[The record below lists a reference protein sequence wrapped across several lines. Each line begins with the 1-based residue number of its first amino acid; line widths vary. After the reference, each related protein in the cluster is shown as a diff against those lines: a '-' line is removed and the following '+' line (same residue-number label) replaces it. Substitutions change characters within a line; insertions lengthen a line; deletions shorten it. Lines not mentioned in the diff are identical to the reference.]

1 MNKQL
6 KNMLLLL
13 FISYLAMNTV
23 YAWDE
28 NTELITPQEMTQQEA
43 PIAEDT
49 TYTVDITS
57 DNYHEYFTG
66 DNELNDSKLQ
76 NNTQLKLHSIPKDT
90 HELGIYTDNE
100 NMNLS
105 ITGVNNLTLNNTAV
119 IISSKIKNFK
129 LSNISF
135 NYDES
140 YEEEGFIFIE
150 TLNTDTDS
158 YLLEN
163 IHINCI
169 QNKPYYTHDIH
180 PLDINA
186 KNVYMNNITID
197 ARLPSNTISY
207 MGQDN
212 KPHSIA
218 LNIRGEKITLNN
230 GNIKLVEHDRDIYST
245 YNTIYALY
253 NEADYFTMTNTSV
266 NISGEEYVYAV
277 VSRSSY
283 NNITYNRIICN
294 STVYSAG
301 INIEGTNIR
310 NNNISHNFINITAGY
325 RQQGTTP
332 NGAEDSAYGVLL
344 LDYSYKG
351 GKYTPNANS
360 IDNNTY
366 TYNTITGSAGN
377 IYAIEVFGGTNT
389 NLSNNNINLTGR
401 TPMGIG
407 AIGENV
413 TINNNQITSEGDTNN
428 TEASADY
435 LKPRTVGV
443 YTYLSSTGIQ
453 IDNNTI
459 DTRRGRGIYIEQSNN
474 TMITNNQVHTTKHD
488 YAVEI
493 TGQNNTVEHNFLL
506 SRNHEA
512 DNAVRTTANNTIKD
526 NTNTPL
532 KTRTIITLPEIH
544 ANPGEEINI
553 TANIT
558 DTYNN
563 PIKSGLVTFTDAYE
577 DIHLEAPVTNGKATV
592 IIVFDEP
599 INTILI
605 ATYTPTD
612 EKIESSQT
620 ENILTIIDEHETTL
634 TINTNNNQDTLELQ
648 ATLTNSIGENINGGK
663 VTFKV
668 NGKTVKDAN
677 GKVIYA
683 KVVDGK
689 ATVQYTV
696 PDNMNGKNINIT
708 ATYSG
713 TSKYNKA
720 TTSITTRVEKRTPT
734 LETENVSGSAG
745 TTIQLKATITDNNIV
760 INTGKIVFK
769 INGKTVK
776 DENGKVIYAKV
787 INNQAIVNYTL
798 PADMKSKDYNITA
811 TFISSDYE
819 RLEDTKVISVTA

>member
-1 MNKQL
+1 MNKHL

-13 FISYLAMNTV
+13 FISYLAINTV
-23 YAWDE
+23 YALDE

-119 IISSKIKNFK
+119 IISSNIKNFK

-212 KPHSIA
+212 KPYSIA
-218 LNIRGEKITLNN
+218 LNIHGENITLNN

-413 TINNNQITSEGDTNN
+413 TINNNQITSEGETNN
-428 TEASADY
+428 TETSADY

-474 TMITNNQVHTTKHD
+474 TRVTNNQVHTTKHD
-488 YAVEI
+488 YTVEI

-512 DNAVRTTANNTIKD
+512 DNAVRSTTNNTIKD

-544 ANPGEEINI
+544 ANPGEEIKI

-563 PIKSGLVTFTDAYE
+563 PLKSGLVTFTDAYE
-577 DIHLEAPVTNGKATV
+577 DIHLEAPVTNGTATV
-592 IIVFDEP
+592 TVVFDEP

-605 ATYTPTD
+605 ATYTPT
-612 EKIESSQT
+612 EEQIESSQT

-634 TINTNNNQDTLELQ
+634 AINTNNNQDTLELQ

-696 PDNMNGKNINIT
+696 PDNMNGKDLNIT

-713 TSKYNKA
+713 TNKYNKT
-720 TTSITTRVEKRTPT
+720 TTSITTIVEKRTPT
-734 LETENVSGSAG
+734 LETESVSGTAG
-745 TTIQLKATITDNNIV
+745 TSIQLKATITDVDKV
-760 INTGKIVFK
+760 INTGKVVFK
-769 INGKTVK
+769 INGKTLK

-798 PADMKSKDYNITA
+798 PSDMKAKDYNLTA